1 MTNKKTDPLKA
12 AKDTIKKAKGSTT
25 ANITTA
31 LDVNKDGTVDIQD
44 IIILA
49 FKMPW
54 VHVNREAFLRRELLK
69 RYPKET
75 ISKAISSS
83 PALAGIPEHK
93 IDEIADDVINYE
105 RNCVSGISTALGMPG
120 GISLAA
126 TIPADIAQYYGYTLR
141 AIQKLL
147 YLYGFP
153 EIDTDED
160 GLVLDSATV
169 NRIVLCLGV
178 MYGVAGAN
186 NAIKAIAKA
195 LSVGVE
201 KKLLS
206 MALTKGTLY
215 PILKSV
221 LKWFGVKLTKDLL
234 AKSVKNAIPVIGG
247 VVGGGIT
254 FISFKPCCLKLQDA
268 LKDTVLSNPGHVSS
282 AEEDEIFTCIIDG
295 DVCDTAHE
303 ELQDAHDTAT
313 ISVD

>member
-1 MTNKKTDPLKA
+1 M
-12 AKDTIKKAKGSTT
+12 
-25 ANITTA
+25 
-31 LDVNKDGTVDIQD
+31 
-44 IIILA
+44 
-49 FKMPW
+49 
-54 VHVNREAFLRRELLK
+54 RRELLN

-83 PALAGIPEHK
+83 PALAGIPEYA
-93 IDEIADDVINYE
+93 IGEIADDVINYE

-126 TIPADIAQYYGYTLR
+126 TIPADIVQYYGYTLR
-141 AIQKLL
+141 TIQKLL
-147 YLYGFP
+147 YLYGSP
-153 EIDTDED
+153 EIDADED
-160 GLVLDSATV
+160 GLALDSATV
-169 NRIVLCLGV
+169 NRIILCLGV
-178 MYGVAGAN
+178 MYGVAGAS

-215 PILKSV
+215 PILRSV
-221 LKWFGVKLTKDLL
+221 LKWFGVKLTKDVL

-254 FISFKPCCLKLQDA
+254 FISFKPCCLKLKDA
-268 LKDTVLSNPGHVSS
+268 LKDTVLSDPSHVSS

-295 DVCDTAHE
+295 DVCGTTHE
-303 ELQDAHDTAT
+303 ELQEAHDTAT
-313 ISVD
+313 ISDD

>member
-1 MTNKKTDPLKA
+1 MN
-12 AKDTIKKAKGSTT
+12 
-25 ANITTA
+25 
-31 LDVNKDGTVDIQD
+31 
-44 IIILA
+44 
-49 FKMPW
+49 
-54 VHVNREAFLRRELLK
+54 

-83 PALAGIPEHK
+83 PALAGIPEYA

-126 TIPADIAQYYGYTLR
+126 TIPADIVQYYGYTLR
-141 AIQKLL
+141 TIQKLL
-147 YLYGFP
+147 YLYGSP
-153 EIDTDED
+153 EIDADED
-160 GLVLDSATV
+160 GLALDSTTV
-169 NRIVLCLGV
+169 NRIILCLGV
-178 MYGVAGAN
+178 MYGVAGAS

-221 LKWFGVKLTKDLL
+221 LKWFGVKLTKDVL
-234 AKSVKNAIPVIGG
+234 AKSVKNAIPVFGG

-254 FISFKPCCLKLQDA
+254 FIPFKPCCLKLKDA
-268 LKDTVLSNPGHVSS
+268 SKDTVLSDPSHVSS
-282 AEEDEIFTCIIDG
+282 AEEDEIFT
-295 DVCDTAHE
+295 VSSMAMSAE
-303 ELQDAHDTAT
+303 PRMKSSKKRT
-313 ISVD
+313 IRQRSVMTDKAPPDRPSGQSGGLFFHVFALPPLRSRGRAGGSAPPGAPPCGRCPGARC